1 MAHGGFPGLQVILN
15 QVSVSSAKTSWS
27 CRDGQGTSLRHSK
40 SPRAVTK
47 GMMDKEKGLPRPG
60 AAALGHRIP
69 WEQVGLPGAAGLR
82 DKRGGKGAP
91 L

>member
-1 MAHGGFPGLQVILN
+1 
-15 QVSVSSAKTSWS
+15 
-27 CRDGQGTSLRHSK
+27 
-40 SPRAVTK
+40 
-47 GMMDKEKGLPRPG
+47 MDKEKGLPRPG